1 MPNWCNNSITISGST
16 DTIKQLW
23 DDAHV
28 GDDFGLLNAMVP
40 MPKELDDTTKGT
52 DGDALNW
59 YDWRVTNWG
68 TKWDVSDEGLE
79 YVDNGDGTSVIQ
91 GWFDSAWGP
100 PIEAYN
106 TFLDDMDG
114 CSIEATYEEG
124 GMDFAGIYTDGD
136 DQYMEGLSEWCEAV
150 VKGTCALEDTPEL
163 FQKLEDEFELIENRR
178 EWIEEEMEEE
188 KNKETANQGLTLQH
202 SGAIVL
208 L

>member
-1 MPNWCNNSITISGST
+1 MPNWCSNSITISGST

-28 GDDFGLLNAMVP
+28 GDNFGLLNAMVP

-52 DGDALNW
+52 DGDAVNW

-79 YVDNGDGTSVIQ
+79 YVDNKDGTSHIT
-91 GWFDSAWGP
+91 GWFDSAWAP
-100 PIEAYN
+100 PVEAYN

-136 DQYMEGLSEWCEAV
+136 DQYMEGLGEWCEAV
-150 VKGTCALEDTPEL
+150 VRGTCALEDTPEL

>member
-1 MPNWCNNSITISGST
+1 MPNWCSNSITISGST

-52 DGDALNW
+52 DGDAVNW

-91 GWFDSAWGP
+91 GWFDSAWAP

-136 DQYMEGLSEWCEAV
+136 DQYMEGLAEWCEKV
-150 VKGTCALEDTPEL
+150 VRGTCALEDTPEL

-188 KNKETANQGLTLQH
+188 KDKETAN
-202 SGAIVL
+202 
-208 L
+208 

>member
-1 MPNWCNNSITISGST
+1 MPNWCSNSITISGST

-28 GDDFGLLNAMVP
+28 GDNFGLLNAMVP

-52 DGDALNW
+52 DGDAVNW

-79 YVDNGDGTSVIQ
+79 YVDNGDGTSHIT
-91 GWFDSAWGP
+91 GWFDSAWAP
-100 PIEAYN
+100 PVEAYN

-136 DQYMEGLSEWCEAV
+136 DQYMEGLAEWCEKV
-150 VKGTCALEDTPEL
+150 VRGTCALEDTPEL

-188 KNKETANQGLTLQH
+188 KNKETAN
-202 SGAIVL
+202 
-208 L
+208 

>member
-1 MPNWCNNSITISGST
+1 MPNWCSNSITISGST

-52 DGDALNW
+52 NGDALNW

-136 DQYMEGLSEWCEAV
+136 DQYMEGLAEWCEKV
-150 VKGTCALEDTPEL
+150 VRGTCALEDTPEL

-188 KNKETANQGLTLQH
+188 KNKEIAN
-202 SGAIVL
+202 
-208 L
+208 

>member
-1 MPNWCNNSITISGST
+1 MPNWCSNSITISGST

-52 DGDALNW
+52 DGDAVNW
-59 YDWRVTNWG
+59 YDWRVQNWG

-91 GWFDSAWGP
+91 GWFDSAWAP

-136 DQYMEGLSEWCEAV
+136 DQYMEGLAEWCEKV
-150 VKGTCALEDTPEL
+150 VRGTCALEDTPEL

-188 KNKETANQGLTLQH
+188 KDKETANQGLTTR
-202 SGAIVL
+202 SIDCII
-208 L
+208 

>member
-1 MPNWCNNSITISGST
+1 MPNWCSNSITISGST

-52 DGDALNW
+52 DGDAVNW

-68 TKWDVSDEGLE
+68 TKWDITDEGLE

-91 GWFDSAWGP
+91 GWFDSAWAP

-136 DQYMEGLSEWCEAV
+136 DQYMEGLAEWCEKV
-150 VKGTCALEDTPEL
+150 VRGTCALEDTPEL

-188 KNKETANQGLTLQH
+188 KDKETANQGLT
-202 SGAIVL
+202 SRSIDCII
-208 L
+208 

>member
-1 MPNWCNNSITISGST
+1 MPNWCSNSITISGST

-40 MPKELDDTTKGT
+40 MPKELDGTTSPSSSADKPQPLV
-52 DGDALNW
+52 DGFDNW
-59 YDWRVTNWG
+59 YDWRVQNWG

-79 YVDNGDGTSVIQ
+79 YVDNKDGTSHIT
-91 GWFDSAWGP
+91 GWFDSAWAP

-136 DQYMEGLSEWCEAV
+136 DQYMEGLAEWCEKV
-150 VKGTCALEDTPEL
+150 VRGTCALEDTPEL

-188 KNKETANQGLTLQH
+188 KDKETAN
-202 SGAIVL
+202 
-208 L
+208 

>member
-1 MPNWCNNSITISGST
+1 MPNWCSNSITISGST

-40 MPKELDDTTKGT
+40 MPKELDGTTKGT
-52 DGDALNW
+52 DGDAVNW

-79 YVDNGDGTSVIQ
+79 YVDNKDGTSHIT
-91 GWFDSAWGP
+91 GWFDSAWAP

-114 CSIEATYEEG
+114 CYIEATYEEG

-136 DQYMEGLSEWCEAV
+136 DQYMEGLAEWCEKV
-150 VKGTCALEDTPEL
+150 VRGTCALEDTPEL

-188 KNKETANQGLTLQH
+188 KDKETAN
-202 SGAIVL
+202 
-208 L
+208 

>member
-1 MPNWCNNSITISGST
+1 MPNWCSNSITISGST

-52 DGDALNW
+52 DGDAVNW

-68 TKWDVSDEGLE
+68 TKWDITDEGLE

-91 GWFDSAWGP
+91 GWFDSAWAP

-114 CSIEATYEEG
+114 CYLEATYEEG

-136 DQYMEGLSEWCEAV
+136 DQYMEGLSEWCEKV
-150 VKGTCALEDTPEL
+150 VRGTCALEDTPEL

-188 KNKETANQGLTLQH
+188 KDKETANQGLT
-202 SGAIVL
+202 SRSIDCII
-208 L
+208 

>member
-52 DGDALNW
+52 NGDAFNW

-202 SGAIVL
+202 SGAIV
-208 L
+208 

>member
-1 MPNWCNNSITISGST
+1 MPNWCSNSITISGST

-40 MPKELDDTTKGT
+40 MPKELDGTTKGT
-52 DGDALNW
+52 DGDAVNW

-68 TKWDVSDEGLE
+68 TKWDITDEGLE

-91 GWFDSAWGP
+91 GWFDSAWAP

-136 DQYMEGLSEWCEAV
+136 DQYMEGLAEWCEKV
-150 VKGTCALEDTPEL
+150 VRGTCALEDTPEL

-188 KNKETANQGLTLQH
+188 KDKETAN
-202 SGAIVL
+202 
-208 L
+208 

>member
-1 MPNWCNNSITISGST
+1 MPNWCSNSITISGST

-40 MPKELDDTTKGT
+40 MPKELDGTTKGT
-52 DGDALNW
+52 DGDAVNW

-68 TKWDVSDEGLE
+68 TKWDITDEGLE
-79 YVDNGDGTSVIQ
+79 YVDNKDGTSHIT
-91 GWFDSAWGP
+91 GWFDSAWAP

-136 DQYMEGLSEWCEAV
+136 DQYMEGLSEWCESV
-150 VKGTCALEDTPEL
+150 VKGTCALSDTPEL

-188 KNKETANQGLTLQH
+188 KDKETAN
-202 SGAIVL
+202 
-208 L
+208 

>member
-1 MPNWCNNSITISGST
+1 MPNWCSNSITISGST

-28 GDDFGLLNAMVP
+28 GDNFGLLNAMVP

-52 DGDALNW
+52 DGDAVNW

-79 YVDNGDGTSVIQ
+79 YVDNGDGTSHIT
-91 GWFDSAWGP
+91 GWFDSAWAP
-100 PIEAYN
+100 PVEAYN

-136 DQYMEGLSEWCEAV
+136 DQYMEGLADWCEKV
-150 VKGTCALEDTPEL
+150 VRGTCALEDTPEL

-188 KNKETANQGLTLQH
+188 KNKETAN
-202 SGAIVL
+202 
-208 L
+208 

>member
-1 MPNWCNNSITISGST
+1 MPNWCSNSITISGST

-40 MPKELDDTTKGT
+40 MPKELEGTT
-52 DGDALNW
+52 APSEEANW
-59 YDWRVTNWG
+59 YEWCIENWG
-68 TKWDVSDEGLE
+68 TKWDITDEGLE
-79 YVDNGDGTSVIQ
+79 YIDNGDGTSVIA

-114 CSIEATYEEG
+114 CSLSATYEEG
-124 GMDFAGIYTDGD
+124 GMDFAGIYEDGD
-136 DQYMEGLSEWCEAV
+136 DQYMEGLEEWCEKV
-150 VKGTCALEDTPEL
+150 VRGTCALEDTPEL

-188 KNKETANQGLTLQH
+188 KEKETSN
-202 SGAIVL
+202 
-208 L
+208 

>member
-1 MPNWCNNSITISGST
+1 MPNWCSNSITISGST

-23 DDAHV
+23 DDAHR

-52 DGDALNW
+52 DGDAVNW

-79 YVDNGDGTSVIQ
+79 YVDNKDGTSHIT
-91 GWFDSAWGP
+91 GWFDSAWAP

-114 CSIEATYEEG
+114 CYIEATYEEG

-136 DQYMEGLSEWCEAV
+136 DQYMEGLAEWCEKV
-150 VKGTCALEDTPEL
+150 VRGTCALEDTPEL

-188 KNKETANQGLTLQH
+188 KDKETANQGLT
-202 SGAIVL
+202 SRSIDCII
-208 L
+208 